1 VDLKNG
7 IAANEIAAMGSTLR
21 GGMGILRTFPAEL
34 SAARQQVAAAVRVSG
49 FLPEDRYDVQPLWS
63 QDRKTLFVCQARLD
77 NRAELLKALGMKD
90 GPVAEIADSTIL
102 HAAYQKLGERCVER
116 LAGDYAFAAYSTETQ
131 RVFAAVDPLAQYRL
145 YYAAR
150 GGRIVL
156 CTQLATLRGYET
168 GAAQIDEAALGLSA
182 EARYLPGVT
191 PFRGI
196 RQLSGGECL
205 DWCDGSVETRRWWQP
220 QIRPLIRFHDPA
232 EYLEAAHEAFE
243 AAVSSC
249 LRAAAPVN
257 ATLSGGLDSGLVTAM
272 AARLLNKQGGSL
284 VAYTSAPATGNA
296 VFQRSRWDADD
307 SSFAAQTAAFQGNI
321 QHIILRSDGRVAL
334 DLIEQIHQRSGVPVR
349 NGANHLWLDDIARR
363 TGPGVLLTGPR
374 GNFSL
379 SYTGNG
385 GFAELLREWRWKAAL
400 HCALQTKKAEGK
412 PLWKTLAGGI
422 MPRDVFESLRRRL
435 YGEKVEFLSLT
446 TADFRKRHWNVLHPQ
461 RPTPG
466 TRAFFALKM
475 TQTIA
480 VWAADPLAQWGV
492 EWRDPTADRRLME
505 LLLSFPLAAF
515 AHEGRARGV
524 ARHLGRGLLPEAIRL
539 RRTQGQ
545 QSADYAVA
553 MAQQMLRYRSLYD
566 RMLASAACR
575 SIFDLPALDSALK
588 RVEMGE
594 LSGAIVFPIDRCVD
608 AGVFLMEQEGI

>member
-1 VDLKNG
+1 
-7 IAANEIAAMGSTLR
+7 MGGTLR
-21 GGMGILRTFPAEL
+21 GGKGALRTFPAEL
-34 SAARQQVAAAVRVSG
+34 SAARQQAAAAVRVPG

-77 NRAELLKALGMKD
+77 NRAELLKALGMED
-90 GPVAEIADSTIL
+90 RLAAEIADSTIL
-102 HAAYQKLGERCVER
+102 YATYEQWGEDCVAR

-156 CTQLATLRGYET
+156 CTQLATLRGFET
-168 GAAQIDEAALGLSA
+168 EAAQLDEVALGLSV
-182 EARYLPGVT
+182 EARYSPGVT

-196 RQLSGGECL
+196 RQLAGGECL
-205 DWCDGSVETRRWWQP
+205 SWGGGSGETRRWWQP
-220 QIRPLIRFHDPA
+220 ETRTLLRFRDPE
-232 EYLEAAHEAFE
+232 EYVEAVRESLEV
-243 AAVSSC
+243 AVSSC
-249 LRAAAPVN
+249 LRAVAPIN

-272 AARLLNKQGGSL
+272 AAGLLRERGGL
-284 VAYTSAPATGNA
+284 LTAYTSAPATGNA
-296 VFQRSRWDADD
+296 VFRRTGWDADD
-307 SSFAAQTAAFQGNI
+307 APFAAQTAAFHANI
-321 QHIILRSDGRVAL
+321 QHVVLRSDGRVAL
-334 DLIEQIHQRSGVPVR
+334 DLIEQIHRRSGVPVR

-385 GFAELLREWRWKAAL
+385 GFAELLREWRWRAAL
-400 HCALQTKKAEGK
+400 RCALQTQKAEGK
-412 PLWKTLAGGI
+412 PLWKTLAGGV
-422 MPRDVFESLRRRL
+422 MPRSVFESLRRRL
-435 YGEKVEFLSLT
+435 YGEKMEYLQLT
-446 TADFRKRHWNVLHPQ
+446 TADFRQLHWDALHPQ

-466 TRAFFALKM
+466 TRAFFAFKM
-475 TQTIA
+475 TQPIA

-505 LLLSFPLAAF
+505 LLLSLPLAAF
-515 AHEGRARGV
+515 AHEGRARGL
-524 ARHLGRGLLPEAIRL
+524 ARHVGRDLLPDATRL

-545 QSADYAVA
+545 QSADYSAA
-553 MAQQMLRYRSLYD
+553 MAHQLPRYRALQD
-566 RMLASAACR
+566 RMLASTACR
-575 SIFDLPALDSALK
+575 SIFDLSALDSALK

-594 LSGAIVFPIDRCVD
+594 MSGAISFPIDRCVG
-608 AGVFLMEQEGI
+608 AGVFLMEQETI